1 MNKAHQL
8 LKSVYGYDS
17 FRPLQEEIIEH
28 VMSGH
33 DALVLMPTGGGKSI
47 CYQIPALMLEGLT
60 IVVSPL
66 ISLMKDQ
73 VDALKANGIAADAM
87 NSSRE
92 ISINDRIKKLCKT
105 GEIKLLYVSPERLI
119 AELGWLKEHV
129 KVALI
134 AIDEA
139 HCVSQWGHDFRIEY
153 TQLGIMKDHFPS
165 TPILALTA
173 TADKVTKT
181 DILEQL
187 RLNNPRI
194 FTGSFD
200 RPNLSLDV
208 RKGYGKQDRLR
219 TIMDVIRRHQNES
232 GIIYCL
238 TRKGAEELAADLN
251 SRNISVGV
259 YHAGLSAEERTR
271 IQEDFINDRVNVI
284 CATVAFGMGID
295 KSNIRYIIHNNLPKS
310 IESFY
315 QEIGRGGRD
324 GLLTETILFYNLQD
338 LITLRK
344 FADESGQQDINHE
357 KLNRMQEY
365 AEARVCRRRI
375 LLNYFGETNEC
386 HCGNCDVCRNPP
398 QLFDGTIVVQKALSA
413 IKRCNEK
420 IGFVVA
426 TDVLKGRISNTVI
439 ANGYNK
445 LKTFGAGKEITANDW
460 HAYLLQ
466 MLQLGYI
473 EIAYNEDKHIK
484 ITPLGEDVLFGRKK
498 AQLTV
503 IVHEDL
509 RVKKR
514 KHRRSVTVALP
525 EENTEDKALF
535 EKLRALR
542 SEIANDIK
550 MPAYIVLSD
559 KSLLSLVNEKPTNL
573 HLFGNAYGI
582 GEHKKKQ
589 YGDRFVD
596 LICSHLG
603 VARTPEPSNE
613 LALTEDF
620 MGQYDGHRN
629 VGNDPY

>member
-8 LKSVYGYDS
+8 LKSVYGYNS

-28 VMSGH
+28 VMSGR

-47 CYQIPALMLEGLT
+47 CYQIPALMLEGVT

-92 ISINDRIKKLCKT
+92 IRINDRIKELCET
-105 GEIKLLYVSPERLI
+105 GKIKLLYVSPERLI

-208 RKGYGKQDRLR
+208 RKGYTKRERLR

-238 TRKGAEELAADLN
+238 SRKGAEELAAYLN
-251 SRNISVGV
+251 TESISAGV

-324 GLLTETILFYNLQD
+324 GLPTETILFYNLYD

-413 IKRCNEK
+413 IKRCNEE

-426 TDVLKGRISNTVI
+426 TDVLKGRLSNTVI

-542 SEIANDIK
+542 SEIANEIK

-589 YGDRFVD
+589 YGNRFVD

>member
-47 CYQIPALMLEGLT
+47 CYQIPALMLEGVT

-92 ISINDRIKKLCKT
+92 LSINDRIRKLCET
-105 GEIKLLYVSPERLI
+105 GKIKLLYVSPERLI

-129 KVALI
+129 KVSLI

-181 DILEQL
+181 DIVEQL
-187 RLNNPRI
+187 RLDEPRI

-208 RKGYGKQDRLR
+208 RKGYRKRERMR
-219 TIMDVIRRHQNES
+219 TIIDVIKRHRDES

-238 TRKGAEELAADLN
+238 TRKGTKEMAANLREEGIAAG
-251 SRNISVGV
+251 I
-259 YHAGLSAEERTR
+259 YHAGLSAEDRTQ

-295 KSNIRYIIHNNLPKS
+295 KSNIRYIIHYNLPKS

-324 GLLTETILFYNLQD
+324 GLPTETILFYNFQD

-413 IKRCNEK
+413 IKRCNEE

-426 TDVLKGRISNTVI
+426 TDVLKGRLSNAVI

-484 ITPLGEDVLFGRKK
+484 ITPLGEEVLFGRKK

-509 RVKKR
+509 RVGKR
-514 KHRRSVTVALP
+514 KHRKSETAVSI
-525 EENTEDKALF
+525 EEDSGDKALF

-542 SEIANDIK
+542 NDIAKEIK
-550 MPAYIVLSD
+550 MPPYIIMSD

-573 HLFGNAYGI
+573 YLFGNAYGI

-596 LICSHLG
+596 VICRHLD
-603 VARTPEPSNE
+603 VARSAEPE
-613 LALTEDF
+613 
-620 MGQYDGHRN
+620 
-629 VGNDPY
+629 

>member
-324 GLLTETILFYNLQD
+324 GLPTETLLFYNLQD

-484 ITPLGEDVLFGRKK
+484 ITPLGEDVLFGIKK

-509 RVKKR
+509 RVSKR
-514 KHRRSVTVALP
+514 KHRRSDAVVSS
-525 EENTEDKALF
+525 ENNTEDKALF

-542 SEIANDIK
+542 NDIAKEIK

-559 KSLLSLVNEKPTNL
+559 KSLLSLANEKPTNL

-620 MGQYDGHRN
+620 MGQYVGHRN